1 MLFKTRFLLLELLS
15 NVELDFILFIWFD
28 NTKQLLEIQNLK
40 VQMLFEFQNVMNIE
54 IIEF

>member
-40 VQMLFEFQNVMNIE
+40 VQMSFEFQNVMNIE

>member
-1 MLFKTRFLLLELLS
+1 MLFKTRFLLFELLS

-40 VQMLFEFQNVMNIE
+40 VQMSFEFQNVMNIE